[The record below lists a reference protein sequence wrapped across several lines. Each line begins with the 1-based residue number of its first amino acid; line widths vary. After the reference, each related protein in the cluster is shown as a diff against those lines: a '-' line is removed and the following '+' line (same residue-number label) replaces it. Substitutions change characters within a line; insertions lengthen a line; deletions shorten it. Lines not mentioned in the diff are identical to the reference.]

1 MRELLL
7 ALVLEHYGEVAKGIA
22 EILLSKQAVTLKE
35 IMGSDQEEM
44 EGRRKEDIQYA
55 LLRMIQHAVVVFSTE
70 ETNGRSVTKYRILPE
85 RILVYGSLPCV
96 LSLLSPSER
105 TILVILS
112 IHGRL
117 TAADIAEQ
125 CGGNIEQSL
134 GDAIR
139 DGLIVDVETEED
151 EERTRA
157 KIPKKSEEIITNNYN
172 TNKQN
177 EEEIIVIKNKTKRKT
192 QDYLQNADPM
202 NKKKPDGTSVMDPEI
217 EDKAQNVNEN
227 AKNNESVYILSTSG
241 VLRYMARYACISA
254 VTSCVG
260 DSAASA
266 LQRMLSKCGS
276 VFGGEGVGY
285 TAEEL
290 AIGKYG
296 NAIEECRKGLKALM
310 TIRPNIVEQDGSRFR
325 LVPYGAKTLVIS
337 SIIESLILSRLG
349 VGALRVY
356 LILSKL
362 EDGPIE
368 EQDLYQRTML
378 GKRETRSAVYGLISM
393 GIARTIEVPRSVDRN
408 PTNSIYLFEATND
421 ISMLIDDV
429 ASILLNIRDR
439 LVVDPKSKVLLAAS
453 CHLTQLIVL
462 LLMCN

>member
-1 MRELLL
+1 
-7 ALVLEHYGEVAKGIA
+7 
-22 EILLSKQAVTLKE
+22 
-35 IMGSDQEEM
+35 
-44 EGRRKEDIQYA
+44 
-55 LLRMIQHAVVVFSTE
+55 
-70 ETNGRSVTKYRILPE
+70 
-85 RILVYGSLPCV
+85 
-96 LSLLSPSER
+96 
-105 TILVILS
+105 
-112 IHGRL
+112 
-117 TAADIAEQ
+117 
-125 CGGNIEQSL
+125 
-134 GDAIR
+134 
-139 DGLIVDVETEED
+139 
-151 EERTRA
+151 
-157 KIPKKSEEIITNNYN
+157 
-172 TNKQN
+172 
-177 EEEIIVIKNKTKRKT
+177 
-192 QDYLQNADPM
+192 
-202 NKKKPDGTSVMDPEI
+202 
-217 EDKAQNVNEN
+217 
-227 AKNNESVYILSTSG
+227 
-241 VLRYMARYACISA
+241 MARYACVSA

-260 DSAASA
+260 DCAANA
-266 LQRMLSKCGS
+266 LQRLFSKCGS
-276 VFGGEGVGY
+276 VFGGEGIGY

-290 AIGKYG
+290 AAGKYG

-325 LVPYGAKTLVIS
+325 LVPYGAKALVIS

-378 GKRETRSAVYGLISM
+378 GKRETRSAVYGLVSM

-421 ISMLIDDV
+421 LSMLIDDV

-439 LVVDPKSKVLLAAS
+439 LVVDPKSKVLLAGS